1 MWWSLAWRNL
11 WRQRRRTLVTC
22 MAMAIGIAMTMA
34 IICFQDG
41 FNAELG
47 RVMVDQRLGHI
58 QINHPDYPGRRAL
71 HDVLDGVDARVAA
84 LEADDAVSNLTV
96 RLNGPALVG
105 GDKKSEGAFLVGVDP
120 KREDAF
126 THMSTMVTEGR
137 YLSDGASQEMVL
149 GVELAE
155 NIEVKVGDAA
165 VVVTQGA
172 DGSMGNELFTVVGLL
187 STGDE
192 RVDRGGGQVHL
203 SDMQALLVLDD
214 AAHEITLRTPNADTL
229 GTSKPIISSNG
240 GTADAVVRTW
250 AEVDP
255 QTQKMMAMNQS
266 MNFVVM
272 MIVLVVAGIV
282 VLNTMMMVVYER
294 THELGV
300 LKALGMKP
308 SGVMKLI
315 AMEALCL
322 TTVSVAIGLLLGGLL
337 DWYIVVQGVKF
348 LDGDLTFA
356 GVRFAGRLH
365 GRVEP
370 AMLLNIV
377 LSSYAIAMVAAGWPA
392 WRASRMLP
400 TEAMREV

>member
-1 MWWSLAWRNL
+1 
-11 WRQRRRTLVTC
+11 

-41 FNAELG
+41 FNSEMT

-58 QINHPDYPGRRAL
+58 QINHPDYPGRRSL
-71 HDVLDGVDARVAA
+71 HDVMSGVDARVAA
-84 LEADDAVSNLTV
+84 LEADETVSSLTV

-105 GDKKSEGAFLVGVDP
+105 GEKKSEGAFLVGVDP
-120 KREDAF
+120 TREDAF
-126 THMSTMVTEGR
+126 THVSTMVTEGR
-137 YLSDGASQEMVL
+137 YLSKEASQEMVL
-149 GVELAE
+149 GAELARRIDV
-155 NIEVKVGDAA
+155 NVDDVA
-165 VVVTQGA
+165 VVVTQGS
-172 DGSMGNELFTVVGLL
+172 DGSMGNELFTIVGLL

-192 RVDRGGGQVHL
+192 RVDRAGGQVHL
-203 SDMQALLVLDD
+203 RDMQALLVLDD
-214 AAHEITLRTPNADTL
+214 SAHEITLRTPDADSIDSTKASISANA
-229 GTSKPIISSNG
+229 GA
-240 GTADAVVRTW
+240 ADSVVRTW

-255 QTQKMMAMNQS
+255 QTQKMLAMNQS

-308 SGVMKLI
+308 TGVLKLI
-315 AMEALCL
+315 AMEAMCL
-322 TTVSVAIGLLLGGLL
+322 TTVSVALGLLIGGLL
-337 DWYIVVQGVKF
+337 DWYIVVQGIKF
-348 LDGDLTFA
+348 MDGDLTFA

-365 GRVEP
+365 GLVDP
-370 AMLLNIV
+370 VMLLNIV
-377 LSSYAIAMVAAGWPA
+377 VSSYVIAMVAAGWPA

>member
-1 MWWSLAWRNL
+1 
-11 WRQRRRTLVTC
+11 

-41 FNAELG
+41 FNSEMT

-58 QINHPDYPGRRAL
+58 QINHPDYPGRRSL
-71 HDVLDGVDARVAA
+71 HDVMSGVEARVAA
-84 LEADDAVSNLTV
+84 LESDETVSSLTV

-105 GDKKSEGAFLVGVDP
+105 GEKKSEGAFLVGVDP
-120 KREDAF
+120 TREDAF
-126 THMSTMVTEGR
+126 TNVSTMVTEGR
-137 YLSDGASQEMVL
+137 YLSKEANQEMVL
-149 GVELAE
+149 GVELARR
-155 NIEVKVGDAA
+155 IDVTVDDVA

-172 DGSMGNELFTVVGLL
+172 DGSMGNELFTIVGLL

-192 RVDRGGGQVHL
+192 RVDRAGGQVHL

-214 AAHEITLRTPNADTL
+214 SAHEITLRTPDADSIDAT
-229 GTSKPIISSNG
+229 KAIISANAGASDS
-240 GTADAVVRTW
+240 TVRTW

-255 QTQKMMAMNQS
+255 QTQKMLAMNQS

-308 SGVMKLI
+308 GGVLKLI
-315 AMEALCL
+315 AMEAMCL
-322 TTVSVAIGLLLGGLL
+322 TTVSVALGLLIGGLL
-337 DWYIVVQGVKF
+337 DWYIVVQGIKF
-348 LDGDLTFA
+348 MDGDLTFA

-365 GRVEP
+365 GLVDP

-377 LSSYAIAMVAAGWPA
+377 VSSYVIAMVAAGWPA

>member
-1 MWWSLAWRNL
+1 
-11 WRQRRRTLVTC
+11 
-22 MAMAIGIAMTMA
+22 MAMAIGIAMTMS

-41 FNAELG
+41 FNSEMT

-58 QINHPDYPGRRAL
+58 QINHPDYPGRRSL
-71 HDVLDGVDARVAA
+71 HDVMSGVDARVAA
-84 LEADDAVSNLTV
+84 LEADETVSNLTV

-105 GDKKSEGAFLVGVDP
+105 GEKKSEGAFLVGVDP

-126 THMSTMVTEGR
+126 TNVSTMVTEGR
-137 YLSDGASQEMVL
+137 YLSEEASQEMVL
-149 GVELAE
+149 GVELARR
-155 NIEVKVGDAA
+155 IDVKVDDVA
-165 VVVTQGA
+165 VVVTQAA
-172 DGSMGNELFTVVGLL
+172 DGSMGNELFTIVGLL

-192 RVDRGGGQVHL
+192 RVDRAGGQVHL
-203 SDMQALLVLDD
+203 TDMQAMLVLDD
-214 AAHEITLRTPNADTL
+214 AAHEITLRTPDADTIDA
-229 GTSKPIISSNG
+229 TKAVISVNAG
-240 GTADAVVRTW
+240 AADSVVRTW

-255 QTQKMMAMNQS
+255 QTQKMLAMNQS

-272 MIVLVVAGIV
+272 MIVLLVAGIV

-308 SGVMKLI
+308 SGILKLI
-315 AMEALCL
+315 AMEAMCL
-322 TTVSVAIGLLLGGLL
+322 TTVSVALGLLIGGLL
-337 DWYIVVQGVKF
+337 DWYIVVQGIKF
-348 LDGDLTFA
+348 MDGDLTFA

-365 GRVEP
+365 GLVDP
-370 AMLLNIV
+370 AMLFNIV
-377 LSSYAIAMVAAGWPA
+377 ISSYVIAMVAAGWPA